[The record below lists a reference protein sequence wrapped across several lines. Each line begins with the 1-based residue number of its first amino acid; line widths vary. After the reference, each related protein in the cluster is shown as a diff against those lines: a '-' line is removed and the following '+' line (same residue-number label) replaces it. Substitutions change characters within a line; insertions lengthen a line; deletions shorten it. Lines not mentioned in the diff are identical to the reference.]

1 MKKLFLAV
9 CCFMF
14 SYSILAE
21 NNTINSVE
29 IYSKNDIV
37 YSIDMSELDS
47 INFVRNSSPIQ
58 TTTKPTHEGHEY
70 VDMGLSVK
78 WATCNVGG
86 TKPGDGGDAFWW
98 GATEPNQSC
107 IEIRNTILPLGN
119 DAAHVNWGGNWRMPT
134 KEEFEELLENCDVE
148 NVTEKNSNNRNVVG
162 YMFTSRING
171 NCIFFPNS
179 VCRGLGLLD
188 ETFTYHYRF
197 NYFITRFTYFSSTS
211 KHISNEYI
219 DTYAPFGMSVV
230 DFSIFMNSMSQ
241 CEMTGNI
248 RPVLP

>member
-21 NNTINSVE
+21 NNTIKSVE

-78 WATCNVGG
+78 WATCNLGG
-86 TKPGDGGDAFWW
+86 MKPGDSGDAFWW

-171 NCIFFPNS
+171 NFIFFPVVINK
-179 VCRGLGLLD
+179 
-188 ETFTYHYRF
+188 YRS
-197 NYFITRFTYFSSTS
+197 NIYILPAYFSSTS
-211 KHISNEYI
+211 KYEDYRDIYI
-219 DTYAPFGMSVV
+219 PYGIRVV
-230 DFSIFMNSMSQ
+230 DYFLSINYLYQ